1 MTAIQI
7 CALIA
12 LIILAGL
19 LVGAGYFMGRTDGM
33 SASMKQSDDILRAE
47 SAKTISELRASL
59 EFIKADHA
67 HLAQFSKRLQ
77 QALKLG
83 NAERQ
88 TLLDIAEKLRIAA
101 DTFAAF
107 RTGKKLERETRVLLD
122 QALAMAELLKST
134 EFTGNSKVDVAHFR
148 IAFSTDDAEK
158 AAIFFQQDRQEIAST
173 MHTALGGAA

>member
-19 LVGAGYFMGRTDGM
+19 LVWAGYIMGRTDGM
-33 SASMKQSDDILRAE
+33 SAGMKHSDDILRAE
-47 SAKTISELRASL
+47 SAKTIRELRASL
-59 EFIKADHA
+59 EFINADHA

-83 NAERQ
+83 NTERQ
-88 TLLDIAEKLRIAA
+88 TLFDIAEKLRIAA

-107 RTGKKLERETRVLLD
+107 RTGKKLERETRALLD
-122 QALAMAELLKST
+122 QALAMAELLRPA
-134 EFTGNSKVDVAHFR
+134 EITGHAKVEVMPLR
-148 IAFSTDDAEK
+148 IALSTDDAEK
-158 AAIFFQQDRQEIAST
+158 AAVFFQQDHQAIAT
-173 MHTALGGAA
+173 AMHTALGGAA

>member
-7 CALIA
+7 YALIG

-19 LVGAGYFMGRTDGM
+19 LVWAGYIMGRTDG
-33 SASMKQSDDILRAE
+33 SAGMKQSDEILRAE
-47 SAKTISELRASL
+47 SAKTIRELRASL
-59 EFIKADHA
+59 DFIKADHA

-77 QALKLG
+77 QALTLG

-107 RTGKKLERETRVLLD
+107 RTGKKLERETRALLD
-122 QALAMAELLKST
+122 QALAMAELLKSA
-134 EFTGNSKVDVAHFR
+134 EITGNSKGEVVPLR
-148 IAFSTDDAEK
+148 IAFSTNDAEK
-158 AAIFFQQDRQEIAST
+158 AAVFFQQDHQGIATT
-173 MHTALGGAA
+173 MHTTLGGAA